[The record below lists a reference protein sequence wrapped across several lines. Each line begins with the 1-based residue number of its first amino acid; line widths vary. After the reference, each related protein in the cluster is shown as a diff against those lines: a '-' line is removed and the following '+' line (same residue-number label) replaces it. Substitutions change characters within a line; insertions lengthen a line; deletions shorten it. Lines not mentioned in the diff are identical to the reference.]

1 MLYITILFRKLMY
14 RSRLEGKLDEN
25 TLEFLSSISDDFQ
38 IARYDILGSQAHT
51 LMLLENKII
60 TKTEATKILTALEKI
75 QTQIKKEKFSEK
87 SEAED
92 IHELIESMVIK
103 KAGKEAGGKMH
114 TARSRNDQVTL
125 DIRMKIR
132 DDINNV
138 CFCLNEVIST
148 LIQLAEKY
156 HDTIMPLYTHLQQ
169 AQVGLFSHFLL
180 AYADAL
186 FRDLDR
192 FYVTYGRVNESP
204 LGAGPVGGTSIPIDR
219 QSTAK
224 MLGFKGLVE
233 NSIDATSSRD
243 FVAEY
248 VGNSSI
254 LMTNLSRMAEDFII
268 WSTSEF
274 SFLELSDK
282 FTSTSSVMPQK
293 KNPDILELIRGK
305 TAQVI
310 GYQMAILSNLKGL
323 PSGYNRDLQQIKV
336 SIWPTSKII
345 ISSLLVVN
353 SLLKTMNVNE
363 KNLRQAIDEGFSIS
377 LDIAEHLV
385 RKGIPFRVSHKIVGH
400 LVQMATNSKKSL
412 TQLSISE
419 VKETIPSN
427 EINAKELYKII
438 QSTTPESSLETR
450 MSQGS
455 SGKREQQRMI
465 ADRKRKI
472 QAYEVGTRKRTNEV
486 RIAIEGLESK
496 LKVLTKN
503 KA

>member
-1 MLYITILFRKLMY
+1 MY
-14 RSRLEGKLDEN
+14 RSRLEGKLDKN

-38 IARYDILGSQAHT
+38 IASYDILGSQAHT
-51 LMLLENKII
+51 LMLLDNKII
-60 TKTEATKILTALEKI
+60 TKTEAGKILSALEKL
-75 QTQIKKEKFSEK
+75 KKENFSEK

-92 IHELIESMVIK
+92 IHELIESLVIK

-125 DIRMKIR
+125 DMRMKIR
-132 DDINNV
+132 DDVNIV
-138 CFCLNEVIST
+138 CFCLNETIST

-156 HDTIMPLYTHLQQ
+156 QNTIVPLYTHLQQ

-180 AYADAL
+180 SYSDAL

-192 FYVTYGRVNESP
+192 FYAVYDRVNESP

-219 QSTAK
+219 QFTAK

-243 FVAEY
+243 FIAEY
-248 VGNSSI
+248 VGDSSI
-254 LMTNLSRMAEDFII
+254 MMTNLSRMAEDFII

-345 ISSLLVVN
+345 ISSLIVVN
-353 SLLKTMNVNE
+353 SLLKTMTVNE
-363 KNLRQAIDEGFSIS
+363 KKLRQAIDGGFSIS

-400 LVQMATNSKKSL
+400 LVQIAANSKKSL
-412 TQLSISE
+412 AELSIPE
-419 VKETIPSN
+419 VKKTIPSN
-427 EINAKELYKII
+427 EISSKDLYKII

-450 MSQGS
+450 RSQGS
-455 SGKREQQRMI
+455 SGIHEQQRMI
-465 ADRKRKI
+465 TDRKRKI

-486 RIAIEGLESK
+486 REAIAGLENTVNA
-496 LKVLTKN
+496 LIKN